1 MNRAEDRSFAV
12 LRIVFG
18 FVWFVDASFK
28 WNPAFLNNFAD
39 YVSGGAQGQ
48 PAFVQ
53 AWIHLWAQ
61 GVSVNPYFFAVLV
74 AICETA
80 LALSL
85 LFGVLTE
92 LGIVGGIALTF
103 VIWTTAE
110 GFGGP
115 YVAGSTDIGT
125 AIIYILVFVALWLG
139 RCWRYYSIDPY
150 LRKRLPFLYWRW

>member
-1 MNRAEDRSFAV
+1 M
-12 LRIVFG
+12 
-18 FVWFVDASFK
+18 
-28 WNPAFLNNFAD
+28 
-39 YVSGGAQGQ
+39 
-48 PAFVQ
+48 VQ
-53 AWIHLWAQ
+53 AWIDLWVK
-61 GVSVNPYFFAVLV
+61 GVSIDPYFFAVLV

-85 LFGVLTE
+85 LFGLFTE

-125 AIIYILVFVALWLG
+125 AVIYILVFVALWLG
-139 RCWRYYSIDPY
+139 RCWRCYSFDPY
-150 LRKRLPFLYWRW
+150 LRKRLPFMYWRW